1 MLGYLDRKKHKR
13 KKKSFGGS
21 LYIPKSEKSTFVM
34 PPLENQERR
43 DFMVDTVNHM
53 LSGNVGV
60 GTRNRDSEP
69 PKPSRL
75 NLPLQPPSIPQMP
88 LGASSSSGG
97 APIADRPETETDV
110 QFVWTVEG
118 VKRTGRI
125 LQKGLSMGAQGSLMA
140 GDLALRGI
148 ETGMDA
154 GQMVLDGVQ
163 TAIDVADYVR
173 GFTRS
178 RQQGSIEYEEGP
190 RAIADGYPEA
200 INDVSDVEDEPE
212 VVGDFV
218 DLT

>member
-21 LYIPKSEKSTFVM
+21 LYIPKSEKTTIM

-60 GTRNRDSEP
+60 GTRNRDPEP

-88 LGASSSSGG
+88 LGGSSSSGG

-110 QFVWTVEG
+110 QFVWTGKPMIEG

-154 GQMVLDGVQ
+154 GQMV
-163 TAIDVADYVR
+163 
-173 GFTRS
+173 
-178 RQQGSIEYEEGP
+178 IEYEEGP
-190 RAIADGYPEA
+190 RAIADASPEA
-200 INDVSDVEDEPE
+200 IAIDDDVSDVEDEPE

-218 DLT
+218 DLR